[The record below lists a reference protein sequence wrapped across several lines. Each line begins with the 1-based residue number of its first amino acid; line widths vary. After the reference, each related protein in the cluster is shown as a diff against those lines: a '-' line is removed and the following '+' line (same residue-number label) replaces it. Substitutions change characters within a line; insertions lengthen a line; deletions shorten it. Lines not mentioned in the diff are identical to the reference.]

1 MRAVI
6 VVLDGVGLGEAPD
19 AAQYGDTG
27 SNTLANTA
35 KAVGGLHLPNMER
48 MGLGNLARECGV
60 EIAGVRP
67 TARPEASY
75 ARMHP
80 ASAGK
85 DTTTG
90 HWELA
95 GVKLDQ
101 PFPTYPRGFPTEI
114 IQEFEAAIG
123 RRVLGNYPASGT
135 EIIQKLGDEHVRTGR
150 PIVYT
155 SADSVFQ
162 IAAHEEVIPLQELYA
177 MCQTARRILKPP
189 HGVGR
194 VIARPFIGTSG
205 NYVRT
210 GARRDFS
217 LEPPGPTLLDVV
229 SAAGMDVMACGKID
243 DIFAG
248 KGITRSSHVA
258 GNDAVFDAM
267 LDFLRAGHD
276 GLIFANLVDF
286 DMKWGHRNDPEA
298 FAAGL
303 EHFDAR
309 LPELLDLLGP
319 GDLVAICADH
329 GNDPTTPS
337 TDHSR
342 ESVPLLLYCP
352 REPSPSKPAGV
363 WLGERRTFADLG
375 ASIAHFLGLQWN
387 LYGQSFMGM
396 VP

>member
-1 MRAVI
+1 
-6 VVLDGVGLGEAPD
+6 
-19 AAQYGDTG
+19 
-27 SNTLANTA
+27 
-35 KAVGGLHLPNMER
+35 
-48 MGLGNLARECGV
+48 
-60 EIAGVRP
+60 
-67 TARPEASY
+67 
-75 ARMHP
+75 
-80 ASAGK
+80 
-85 DTTTG
+85 
-90 HWELA
+90 
-95 GVKLDQ
+95 
-101 PFPTYPRGFPTEI
+101 
-114 IQEFEAAIG
+114 
-123 RRVLGNYPASGT
+123 
-135 EIIQKLGDEHVRTGR
+135 
-150 PIVYT
+150 
-155 SADSVFQ
+155 
-162 IAAHEEVIPLQELYA
+162 

>member
-267 LDFLRAGHD
+267 LDFLRATTACLRQPG
-276 GLIFANLVDF
+276 GST
-286 DMKWGHRNDPEA
+286 KWGH
-298 FAAGL
+298 
-303 EHFDAR
+303 
-309 LPELLDLLGP
+309 
-319 GDLVAICADH
+319 GDLRPAAWPGHSTRAGSWTWGGDSW
-329 GNDPTTPS
+329 PSAPATTPDPS
-337 TDHSR
+337 TDLRRHPAICR
-342 ESVPLLLYCP
+342 EAG
-352 REPSPSKPAGV
+352 PSKPPASGA
-363 WLGERRTFADLG
+363 RRMFSG
-375 ASIAHFLGLQWN
+375 CQHPISWASVELRPG
-387 LYGQSFMGM
+387 FMGM
-396 VP
+396 VPWRPAYVNQWGSKP